1 MAFLYIF
8 LLFLTPWLLSKAEI
22 KIKPLKLTGIVVN
35 CFLFGSLIGHL
46 FADDKIN
53 TMVNQVAEVVVL
65 LGLPL
70 LLFSSDIMGWMKLAK
85 TTVIAFTIHILMVV
99 LFCLIFGFIFRSHHP
114 DVWKASGML
123 TGIFIGG
130 TPNLIAVGKALE
142 LSMENILIV
151 NAAEMVTG
159 GIFFFFIMSFGI
171 RIAGRFLIPFDHSQ
185 TKDQEEDWQKE
196 ENHFYRLKQSKKVIS
211 FLISLSISL
220 IVVGLS
226 VGISFLLWKKIDVIT
241 VMMSLSAIAVFFSLN
256 KKIRHIPGS
265 TIFGNYLLNVFCVA
279 IGSMA
284 RVDQIKSDS
293 MIFLVLC
300 VCILICVFIFDLILC
315 RLFKVDRDTCITT
328 MIAGVF
334 GPPFI
339 PPVCEGLKNSAMII
353 PGVSSGLVGFAV
365 GNFLGLLVSYLLK
378 S

>member
-1 MAFLYIF
+1 MEFLYIF

-22 KIKPLKLTGIVVN
+22 KIKLLRLTGIVVN
-35 CFLFGSLIGHL
+35 CFLFGSLVGHL

-70 LLFSSDIMGWMKLAK
+70 LLFSSDIMGWLKLAK
-85 TTVIAFTIHILMVV
+85 TTIIAFTIHIVMVV
-99 LFCLIFGFIFRSHHP
+99 FFCLIFGFIFRSHHP
-114 DVWKASGML
+114 DVWKATGML

-130 TPNLIAVGKALE
+130 TPNLIAVGKALD

-151 NAAEMVTG
+151 NAAEMLTG

-171 RIAGRFLIPFDHSQ
+171 RIAGHFLIPYDHTL
-185 TKDQEEDWQKE
+185 TKEEEEDWQKE
-196 ENHFYRLKQSKKVIS
+196 EKHFYNLPNTKKVIS
-211 FLISLSISL
+211 FLVALSVSI

-226 VGISFLLWKKIDVIT
+226 IGISYLLWKKIDVIT
-241 VMMSLSAIAVFFSLN
+241 VMMSLSAISVFFSLN
-256 KKIRHIPGS
+256 KKVRHLPGS
-265 TIFGNYLLNVFCVA
+265 TILGNYLLNVFCVA

-284 RVDQIKSDS
+284 RVDQIKSES

-300 VCILICVFIFDLILC
+300 LCILVAVFIFDIFLC

-328 MIAGVF
+328 MMAGIF

-339 PPVCEGLKNSAMII
+339 PPVCEGLKNSSMII